1 MIVRNERTIST
12 TKRIQNYVSRELF
25 ADREAKPIQRLY
37 VTNHFDHMGDYSCFL
52 CQLAFDKGLGNIVP
66 LCLGMSLEHVPKR
79 NDHIICFLILKLLLE
94 FRFHACKHK
103 TTNLKRIITCS
114 LVGVL

>member
-1 MIVRNERTIST
+1 
-12 TKRIQNYVSRELF
+12 
-25 ADREAKPIQRLY
+25 
-37 VTNHFDHMGDYSCFL
+37 MGAYSCSL

-66 LCLGMSLEHVPKR
+66 LSPCLILEHVLKR
-79 NDHIICFLILKLLLE
+79 DDHIVRILILKLLLE

-114 LVGVL
+114 LVGILEGSSCIISKFIGDWGIHNRFLFIVPENNSQVTDPVRIVCSI